1 MSERQSRMSVD
12 RELRIAETF
21 VELAD
26 TLVADFDVIEFL
38 HLVTTRCVELVDVAA
53 TGVVLADPGGSLMAI
68 AASDER
74 ARLLELFE
82 MQNDEGPCRDCY
94 QLGGAVVNIDLA
106 AAADRWPHFAPRA
119 LDEGFRWASA
129 LPMRLR
135 DQVIGALN
143 LFDPANGGLSADQLR
158 LAQALAD
165 AATIGILQQRSVRQS
180 EVVARQLQ
188 VALTSRI
195 VIEQAKGVL
204 AERLQITVDAA
215 FAVLRAGAR
224 SRNMLL
230 SDLAREVTSSNASPA
245 DLARLL
251 GPAVADLHRPS

>member
-1 MSERQSRMSVD
+1 
-12 RELRIAETF
+12 
-21 VELAD
+21 
-26 TLVADFDVIEFL
+26 
-38 HLVTTRCVELVDVAA
+38 
-53 TGVVLADPGGSLMAI
+53 
-68 AASDER
+68 
-74 ARLLELFE
+74 
-82 MQNDEGPCRDCY
+82 
-94 QLGGAVVNIDLA
+94 
-106 AAADRWPHFAPRA
+106 
-119 LDEGFRWASA
+119 
-129 LPMRLR
+129 MRLR

-143 LFDPANGGLSADQLR
+143 LFDPATGGLSDDQLR

-195 VIEQAKGVL
+195 VIEQAKRVL

-230 SDLAREVTSSNASPA
+230 SDLAREVSSNASPA
-245 DLARLL
+245 ELARLL
-251 GPAVADLHRPS
+251 GPAIADLHGPS